1 MLQPTHVTPEN
12 TEHPT
17 HRVKP
22 VFVSSST
29 IDCIG
34 HAIGKLFVRFKTGV
48 SYSYDECPFAYFVS
62 LQEVESA
69 GKFFSRH
76 IRSKFKYTKLPADPF
91 TGEILT

>member
-34 HAIGKLFVRFKTGV
+34 YVAGKLLVRFKTGTA
-48 SYSYDECPFAYFVS
+48 YSYDACPYTYFAA
-62 LQEVESA
+62 LQSVESA
-69 GKFFSRH
+69 GKFFSKN
-76 IRSKFKYTKLPADPF
+76 IRSKFHYTKLQADPF